1 MKKKKVE
8 EGKNEKKNENTEI
21 VEKEV
26 TEEKNVNEVVQENE
40 GIENKIEQKKEED
53 TINKEEPKEDT
64 INREEQK
71 EENSKES
78 EKAEDK
84 TENNDKKQ
92 EKQNNSNKKK
102 AVFVTVKVLIIIAV
116 LSLIICGGLTYFI
129 NKTKANTVFSLLG
142 ETEITLELG
151 EDYKEAGFIAKSYNK
166 DINDKV
172 RVTSNLNLKVPG
184 DYKISY
190 NLTINY
196 LSLNQTL
203 YRNIH
208 IKDTAKPEL
217 TINSEKDITV
227 YLGDKFEFP
236 TYKAIDNFDGD
247 ITGKVKVTDN
257 LNLNERGEYEINYT
271 VTDSNGNET
280 TDKILVK
287 VKKKKNPYIVV
298 SIANQT
304 LQYYEY
310 DNLALSSPVVTGING
325 KTPRGNFKILNK
337 ARNIVLK
344 GADYESFVSYWMAFK
359 GSAFGFHD
367 ASWRSKFGGN
377 IYKYAGSHGCVNMP
391 YSKVK
396 QLFSMVD
403 IGTPVYIK

>member
-40 GIENKIEQKKEED
+40 GIENKIEQKKED
-53 TINKEEPKEDT
+53 TINNKEEPKEDT

-116 LSLIICGGLTYFI
+116 LSLIICGGLTFFI
-129 NKTKANTVFSLLG
+129 NKTKANT
-142 ETEITLELG
+142 
-151 EDYKEAGFIAKSYNK
+151 
-166 DINDKV
+166 
-172 RVTSNLNLKVPG
+172 TSNLNLKAPG

-280 TDKILVK
+280 TEKEKSIYCSFYCEPNTTIL
-287 VKKKKNPYIVV
+287 
-298 SIANQT
+298 
-304 LQYYEY
+304 
-310 DNLALSSPVVTGING
+310 
-325 KTPRGNFKILNK
+325 
-337 ARNIVLK
+337 
-344 GADYESFVSYWMAFK
+344 
-359 GSAFGFHD
+359 
-367 ASWRSKFGGN
+367 
-377 IYKYAGSHGCVNMP
+377 
-391 YSKVK
+391 
-396 QLFSMVD
+396 
-403 IGTPVYIK
+403 